1 MFLGEAATTKAHHTP
16 AQRATFYWCGT
27 QVQRT
32 CCRKSTATPLC
43 ATSTHTSQLW
53 GCNACTIRPAW
64 DTYRATIAAKVS
76 AQPFI
81 AARCS
86 QGTRRRDND
95 VNSAPWCTM
104 TAAVLSFPLC
114 NAHSSA
120 FCPHCHQFKQAWRIK
135 DVYST
140 RHAQCS
146 YGGHRGRGSSACK
159 QILGD
164 LLPPFLCRVH
174 ERCFARLWD
183 VETASENT
191 RSCTLGNL
199 PDSSKHAPC
208 LRNRHSHQPQAVP
221 PQQIGNHIDTLWRV
235 LFRSP
240 EE

>member
-1 MFLGEAATTKAHHTP
+1 MCHT
-16 AQRATFYWCGT
+16 
-27 QVQRT
+27 
-32 CCRKSTATPLC
+32 L
-43 ATSTHTSQLW
+43 
-53 GCNACTIRPAW
+53 W

-183 VETASENT
+183 VETASET
-191 RSCTLGNL
+191 HGRVSLGTCQTAPSTHHVFGIDIRTSLKQCHHSRSAT
-199 PDSSKHAPC
+199 
-208 LRNRHSHQPQAVP
+208 
-221 PQQIGNHIDTLWRV
+221 T
-235 LFRSP
+235 
-240 EE
+240 